1 MKRIKNKNCYLYYQ
15 ALKNIFPE
23 VQYKEAKFLRD
34 LKIQIIEYGLLH
46 PNCTYAEVEEFF
58 GSVQSVI
65 SDYVELQGVMTV
77 YESVSKKKLKKNII
91 IGIIICTTFLS
102 IAYIIFLEASY
113 RKYSDSMPVIKETI
127 IHEGDIQ

>member
-1 MKRIKNKNCYLYYQ
+1 M
-15 ALKNIFPE
+15 
-23 VQYKEAKFLRD
+23 
-34 LKIQIIEYGLLH
+34 H

-65 SDYVELQGVMTV
+65 SDYVELQGVMTI
-77 YESVSKKKLKKNII
+77 YESVSKKKFKKHII
-91 IGIIICTTFLS
+91 IGIIIFTTFLS
-102 IAYIIFLEASY
+102 IAYIIFLETSY